1 MSLHL
6 MYKEELIW
14 KQLFFLKVTQNDD
27 IEIIQNPTTM
37 FTTTTPSP
45 PAASIDDLAPK
56 DAPIGT
62 YRYKLIKY
70 MTDTNLTIKRFISE
84 LLYELCHKNAEL
96 FVDRTGFG
104 NACALLKGRGILES
118 VQANM
123 KK

>member
-1 MSLHL
+1 METIVFPQGNSN
-6 MYKEELIW
+6 
-14 KQLFFLKVTQNDD
+14 KVNQNDD

-37 FTTTTPSP
+37 STTTTPSP
-45 PAASIDDLAPK
+45 PAAPIDDLAPK